1 MQLLPVLWRELV
13 EKGRVLCYEKINAI
27 HNDSGYFIDIL
38 SSYVN
43 KRTMRKSYMSE
54 LIEIYPM
61 SLLILTQIYTA
72 LSVLITLL

>member
-1 MQLLPVLWRELV
+1 M
-13 EKGRVLCYEKINAI
+13 LCYEKINAI
-27 HNDSGYFIDIL
+27 YNDSGYFIDIL

-43 KRTMRKSYMSE
+43 KRNMRKSYMSE